1 MVYNRHN
8 MKRLFTSLF
17 LVAPAVL
24 GFAQNVDVQPLPSVS
39 QPLSQP
45 AQLQSVV
52 GQPQNGATH
61 ASAAAVQALRFGY
74 LSYDSVMHRMP
85 DYAVA
90 RHNIKSLKENYDAE
104 MKRVEDEFNTKY
116 EFFLQDQRSLAPS
129 ILQKRQAELQE
140 LMEKNLA
147 FKEKATQLLKQ
158 AEAEALAPIRKKVDA
173 AIGQVGE
180 RLGLAFVLNTDNN
193 AAPWL
198 NPSLGEDVTEAV
210 LRAAE

>member
-1 MVYNRHN
+1 
-8 MKRLFTSLF
+8 
-17 LVAPAVL
+17 
-24 GFAQNVDVQPLPSVS
+24 
-39 QPLSQP
+39 
-45 AQLQSVV
+45 
-52 GQPQNGATH
+52 
-61 ASAAAVQALRFGY
+61 
-74 LSYDSVMHRMP
+74 MP

>member
-45 AQLQSVV
+45 AQLQSVA

-90 RHNIKSLKENYDAE
+90 RQNIKSLKENYDAE